1 MFPDEIVHAIL
12 FAEGSLMAEM
22 FNSSSR
28 KLSLSGWLEEN
39 RPEAYS
45 ISLKLQKFLFL
56 YESFAKASGKPADFT
71 SLKGYKRGPV
81 FSNVYGDYTKHREQF
96 DRLASDVYNSVEMR
110 KKPKNALV
118 DDDIAEVAG
127 FIVDSLTDVE
137 LSELTHSFNV
147 WACKKDRIM
156 GGELQVPL
164 DESDF
169 SDGDAELSRNL
180 LSMYSPDL
188 IRNTLIMHI
197 GGKSFVF
204 SKEDAAK
211 IESEHEDILSAAA
224 MDPSLHN
231 PVFVCFD
238 ESGGLVFD

>member
-1 MFPDEIVHAIL
+1 
-12 FAEGSLMAEM
+12 MAEM

-180 LSMYSPDL
+180 FSMYS
-188 IRNTLIMHI
+188 
-197 GGKSFVF
+197 
-204 SKEDAAK
+204 
-211 IESEHEDILSAAA
+211 
-224 MDPSLHN
+224 
-231 PVFVCFD
+231 
-238 ESGGLVFD
+238 